1 MTVTTTI
8 AAALLALCLVGGLLL
23 VPLGLPGLWVMLA
36 GVVAYGWLTGF
47 HAVGARTIVAVL
59 VLAFAAEVIEA
70 WVSFGLAKRYGGSS
84 RAGWGALLGGV
95 AGAMM
100 GVPVPVIGSI
110 IGAFVG
116 SLVGAVLFEYWAS
129 RVVETALRAGWGAL
143 VARAAGAAA
152 KTAIGVAIAVVAALA
167 AIRG

>member
-1 MTVTTTI
+1 MTTTI
-8 AAALLALCLVGGLLL
+8 AAVLLALCLVGGLVV

-36 GVVAYGWLTGF
+36 GVIAYGWLTGF
-47 HAVGARTIVAVL
+47 HAVGAGTIVTVL
-59 VLAFAAEVIEA
+59 ALAFAAELVEA
-70 WVSFGLAKRYGGSS
+70 WLSFALAKRYGGSS

-100 GVPVPVIGSI
+100 GVPVPLIGSI
-110 IGAFVG
+110 IGALVG
-116 SLVGAVLFEYWAS
+116 SLVGAALFEYWAS
-129 RVVETALRAGWGAL
+129 GAVEPSLRAGWGAL

-152 KTAIGVAIAVVAALA
+152 KTAIGIAIAVVAGFA